1 MDTDDFEEI
10 ATLMRRCDLRCSD
23 FGDILGACGKGD
35 LAFVDPPYTVKHNM
49 NGFVKYN
56 ETLFSWEDQVRLR
69 DAVVSATSRGAKII
83 VTNADHPSVRTLS
96 IDRSE
101 HPSRR
106 CASGPQ
112 LHTRGQRMV
121 HSCSQDTFPYML
133 NVCDICSSCFM
144 LKMQDSHHH
153 SY

>member
-83 VTNADHPSVRTLS
+83 VTNADHPSVRTLYK
-96 IDRSE
+96 DVGMVRSV
-101 HPSRR
+101 SR
-106 CASGPQ
+106 ASVLAGDASFRATVSELVITTWNP
-112 LHTRGQRMV
+112 TKNAGMGSV
-121 HSCSQDTFPYML
+121 
-133 NVCDICSSCFM
+133 
-144 LKMQDSHHH
+144 
-153 SY
+153 